1 MTICLSHL
9 LLICWS
15 RSAGATHEPCPLL
28 QADIGTAL
36 PLQVEPV
43 GGGGLPGTSIPL
55 LNDIQIYRVNEKN
68 MLFRSRYI
76 FLAPRL
82 LQMKNYKVVH
92 LVESYKFSIKF
103 ISIRVH

>member
-43 GGGGLPGTSIPL
+43 GGGAPRHFYPSLERYP
-55 LNDIQIYRVNEKN
+55 DIQG
-68 MLFRSRYI
+68 
-76 FLAPRL
+76 
-82 LQMKNYKVVH
+82 
-92 LVESYKFSIKF
+92 
-103 ISIRVH
+103 